1 MEAKS
6 DGRPLIVTD
15 ALGLSRRYPS
25 GGVFLSSAEFGKV
38 WSVRRV
44 VAGRTFCHAF
54 PMEQQGARYKLAC
67 ICVSRGDKGDSLW
80 TRV

>member
-25 GGVFLSSAEFGKV
+25 GGVFLSSAEFGMDGLYDV
-38 WSVRRV
+38 W
-44 VAGRTFCHAF
+44 
-54 PMEQQGARYKLAC
+54 
-67 ICVSRGDKGDSLW
+67 
-80 TRV
+80 